1 MSRSLRRAL
10 RGYTLVE
17 VMVAIAV
24 MAIGVTGILSMQNAS
39 VLANRRAQEV
49 SMATALAGR
58 WQEILRTDSIGW
70 NRPTQRNTVSDLG
83 SDTRHLCA
91 LVGCGGG
98 AGRADQWFVPSA
110 NLPNESPAYDHWG
123 REVAIGAREAKYC
136 VNLRLTWLRQPSLNP
151 IDQGLI
157 RAEVRVWWYAEGATR
172 DTSYANCGTG
182 AGLNALGTD
191 IPRVHSVTD
200 VMTVW
205 GMPQ

>member
-1 MSRSLRRAL
+1 MTRSLRRAL

-39 VLANRRAQEV
+39 LLANRRAQEV
-49 SMATALAGR
+49 TMATSLAGR
-58 WQEILRTDSIGW
+58 WQEILRTDSLGW
-70 NRPTQRNTVSDLG
+70 NRPTQRNTVADLG

-98 AGRADQWFVPSA
+98 AGRADQWFVPVV
-110 NLPNESPAYDHWG
+110 NLPNESAAYDHWG
-123 REVAIGAREAKYC
+123 REVALGAREAKYC

-172 DTSYANCGTG
+172 DATYNNCGTG
-182 AGLNALGTD
+182 AGLNTLGTD
-191 IPRVHSVTD
+191 IARVHSVTD